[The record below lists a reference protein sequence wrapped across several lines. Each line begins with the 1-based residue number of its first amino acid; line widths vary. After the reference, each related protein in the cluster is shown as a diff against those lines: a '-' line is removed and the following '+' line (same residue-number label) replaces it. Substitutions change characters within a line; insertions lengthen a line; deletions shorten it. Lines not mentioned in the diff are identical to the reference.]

1 MAGGIINR
9 RVLLGAL
16 VIGASGGAYL
26 LTRPDSARATDVT
39 LSAPEARQLV
49 DEGKLILVDIR
60 RPDEWA
66 RTGVAPGAH
75 AIDMRRA
82 DFVQAVKQAAGDN
95 PDVPIAFI
103 CAAGVR
109 SRRVTHALTDA
120 GLTNIVD
127 IPEGM
132 LGSSAGPGW
141 VARGLPVVAV
151 TQ

>member
-1 MAGGIINR
+1 MAGGVINR

-66 RTGVAPGAH
+66 RTGIAPGAH

-95 PDVPIAFI
+95 P
-103 CAAGVR
+103 
-109 SRRVTHALTDA
+109 
-120 GLTNIVD
+120 
-127 IPEGM
+127 
-132 LGSSAGPGW
+132 
-141 VARGLPVVAV
+141 
-151 TQ
+151 

>member
-1 MAGGIINR
+1 MAGGVINR

-16 VIGASGGAYL
+16 VIGASGGAYF

-66 RTGVAPGAH
+66 RTGIAPGAH

-82 DFVQAVKQAAGDN
+82 DFVQAVKQAASDT
-95 PDVPIAFI
+95 PDLPIAFI

-109 SRRVTHALTDA
+109 SRRVTHALADA